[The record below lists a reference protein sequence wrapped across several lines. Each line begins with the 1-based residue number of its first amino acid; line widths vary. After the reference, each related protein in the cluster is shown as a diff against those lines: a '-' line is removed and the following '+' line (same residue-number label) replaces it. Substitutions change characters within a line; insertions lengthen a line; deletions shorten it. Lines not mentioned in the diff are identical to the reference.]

1 MKLKI
6 IDGYHLTATERSA
19 IKTMLQNDW
28 TTAKNNPNT
37 KNYQITERT
46 PEQITIKIGSKA
58 VWTIGDVPRWRY
70 SILTIEYTL

>member
-6 IDGYHLTATERSA
+6 IEGYHLTSTERSA
-19 IKTMLQNDW
+19 IKNMLQNDW
-28 TTAKNNPNT
+28 STARNKPNT
-37 KNYQITERT
+37 KSYQITERM

-70 SILTIEYTL
+70 TILIIKYTL